1 MALSL
6 SDPTP
11 DPTPDPKAAFVAARD
26 VGAPFD
32 LADQPIDLTKRR
44 LAEQLTQAR
53 TVAVAVDSSSSRH
66 QPSAL
71 PLSRLCTTP
80 TPPAC
85 AQTLRLTLGGSG
97 ISGLRAAG
105 ADVLRAGQMW
115 STGGARLASALREPS
130 LLLGTPVA
138 LLRGPAGLRVD
149 RSITGLA
156 LAHSAYSAYSAYS
169 ACPGTTGPA
178 H

>member
-1 MALSL
+1 MAVSL
-6 SDPTP
+6 SDPNP

-32 LADQPIDLTKRR
+32 LADQPIDFTKRR

-115 STGGARLASALREPS
+115 SAGGARLASALREPS

-149 RSITGLA
+149 RSTTGLA
-156 LAHSAYSAYSAYS
+156 LAHSACSAYS
-169 ACPGTTGPA
+169 ACPGHTPRPQG
-178 H
+178 

>member
-1 MALSL
+1 SL
-6 SDPTP
+6 RS
-11 DPTPDPKAAFVAARD
+11 
-26 VGAPFD
+26 
-32 LADQPIDLTKRR
+32 
-44 LAEQLTQAR
+44 
-53 TVAVAVDSSSSRH
+53 

-71 PLSRLCTTP
+71 PLHRLCTT
-80 TPPAC
+80 TASPAR

-97 ISGLRAAG
+97 ISGLRAAA
-105 ADVLRAGQMW
+105 ADVLRAGRMW
-115 STGGARLASALREPS
+115 SAGGARLASALREPS

-149 RSITGLA
+149 RSTTGLA
-156 LAHSAYSAYSAYS
+156 LAHSAYSACS

>member
-1 MALSL
+1 M
-6 SDPTP
+6 DPACNPT
-11 DPTPDPKAAFVAARD
+11 PTPDPKAAFVAARD

-32 LADQPIDLTKRR
+32 LADQPIELTKRR

-53 TVAVAVDSSSSRH
+53 TVAVAVAALAH

-71 PLSRLCTTP
+71 PLPRLCTTP
-80 TPPAC
+80 TSPAC
-85 AQTLRLTLGGSG
+85 AQTLWLTLGGSG

-115 STGGARLASALREPS
+115 SAGGARLASALREPS

-138 LLRGPAGLRVD
+138 LLRGPAGLWVD
-149 RSITGLA
+149 RSTTGLA
-156 LAHSAYSAYSAYS
+156 LAHSAYSAYS